1 MPKSIDDKII
11 LKFIKKARFRLNI
24 SILIMYLLIWVSAGF
39 GVGALINIAALFVP
53 IYDALKIAAVFVIVL
68 TILGI
73 VLAVIHFNNDKETAL
88 ILDKRGLD
96 ERVITSYELFGKEN
110 EISILQKKNTINTI
124 RNFNIKEKVPIKV
137 PYINFLILVLLS
149 ISFIIAAIIPSDT
162 KAEATKKHD
171 IKQAVKEEKEKINK
185 VTRDLE
191 KIENLSDIMK
201 EELEEQLDKAIDEL
215 SDADTL
221 KDIEKVKERLKKK
234 LEKSIEKEENKT
246 TSQAISNIM
255 DKNGLSKDG
264 LSDNKKSE
272 NFNKAIDKL
281 NNLQDMMKNKSIDLS
296 SLANLDMMK
305 ELNELIN
312 NMSQEEL
319 DELMEQ
325 LKDLLGNN
333 LTNEQLQSLIENLQ
347 NLNLENLSNALSSSN
362 NNETFSSNEN
372 KQTGSGQNGDGQS
385 KNGQNGSGQSENG
398 QGESGQGESG
408 QGENGQGGNGQG
420 GNGKGGTGWNYGS
433 KNGIEK
439 DDIAY
444 QNPEQVV
451 IPDSVGNDDNLSGT
465 ATKDGNSY
473 KSESQQGITWRGQ
486 SVDYDSVI
494 SEYTQDAYSKIE
506 SNQIPEAMKDVV
518 KNYFEELNK

>member
-1 MPKSIDDKII
+1 M
-11 LKFIKKARFRLNI
+11 
-24 SILIMYLLIWVSAGF
+24 
-39 GVGALINIAALFVP
+39 
-53 IYDALKIAAVFVIVL
+53 
-68 TILGI
+68 
-73 VLAVIHFNNDKETAL
+73 
-88 ILDKRGLD
+88 
-96 ERVITSYELFGKEN
+96 
-110 EISILQKKNTINTI
+110 
-124 RNFNIKEKVPIKV
+124 
-137 PYINFLILVLLS
+137 S

-494 SEYTQDAYSKIE
+494 SEYTKDAYSKIE